1 MNKYPITLLIALASV
16 GSAFAGAFTT
26 GDLVVERVGSGGV
39 TVLSSAATAVS
50 VLEFNTSGTAIQTI
64 NLPTSGTNQV
74 TDSGSATSDGY
85 LNYYN
90 GNIAIP
96 GYNAS
101 SGTASV
107 ASGNTKVSTI
117 IGLDGNVASRTLFPT
132 GGPSG
137 TPPSPFSGN
146 NFRSVV
152 PTSATT
158 FYATGTSSGNP
169 NTGGAWYY
177 DGSAFTQV
185 SSTATGQ
192 PTNLRNVDIY
202 GGQLFATSA
211 ASTGYGIWSI
221 GTGTPTASGQTSSLI
236 INTGTGAS
244 PYGFVLFDTNADT
257 VLDTAFIADDRTT
270 TGGGLQ
276 KWTLSNSTWS
286 NVYSLLVGPSGNLSS
301 TLGVGYAGPRGLA
314 GSYDLVTGAFSLYL
328 TTTQLSDNKL
338 IKIIDSGSTPT
349 SYTEL
354 ANAGVNYAFRGVD
367 LIASPIP
374 EPSTYAAILGGV
386 ALFGVAARRR
396 RSV

>member
-1 MNKYPITLLIALASV
+1 MYKYPVTLLIALASV

-26 GDLVVERVGSGGV
+26 GDLVVERVGSGNA
-39 TVLSSAATAVS
+39 TLSSAATAVS

-107 ASGNTKVSTI
+107 ASGNTKVTTI

-137 TPPSPFSGN
+137 TPPSPFSSN

-158 FYATGTSSGNP
+158 FYATGTSTGTP

-185 SSTATGQ
+185 SSTVTGQ

-211 ASTGYGIWSI
+211 TATGYGIWSI

-244 PYGFVLFDTNADT
+244 PYGFVLFDTNADS
-257 VLDTAFIADDRTT
+257 VLDTAFIADDRTV

-286 NVYSLLVGPSGNLSS
+286 NVYSLLVGPNGNLGS
-301 TLGVGYAGPRGLA
+301 TTAVGYAGPRGLA
-314 GSYDLVTGAFSLYL
+314 GSYDLETGAFSLYL
-328 TTTQLSDNKL
+328 TTTQLADNKL

-354 ANAGVNYAFRGVD
+354 ANAGANYAFRGVD